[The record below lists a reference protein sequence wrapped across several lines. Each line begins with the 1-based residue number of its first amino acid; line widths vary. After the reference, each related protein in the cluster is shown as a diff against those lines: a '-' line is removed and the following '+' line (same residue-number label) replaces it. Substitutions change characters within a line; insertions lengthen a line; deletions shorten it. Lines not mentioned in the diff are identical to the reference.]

1 MGIEVPVSYIL
12 ALENEIK
19 NVRIILAGKDAGL
32 SEDRIRERLR
42 DCYV

>member
-19 NVRIILAGKDAGL
+19 NVRIILAGKDAAL
-32 SEDRIRERLR
+32 PEDRIRERLR